1 MTTFPDFSL
10 PGSDGRNHALAD
22 YQGRHLVVYFYPK
35 DDTPGCTTEACSFRD
50 LHSDFMR
57 LDAAVLGVSADGLPS
72 HQRFIN
78 KHGLPFVLL
87 ADSDH
92 VLMDKLGVW
101 QMKKQYGR
109 EFMGIVRSTF
119 LVGPDG
125 EIIREWRGVRVA
137 GHVEE
142 VLAAIA
148 LLKGGGTPAEPM
160 EITAESAET
169 PAPATPAPVVI
180 PEAGGTGAAMQPL
193 PMKAPT
199 LAPEPVAPATPTP
212 TPTPTL
218 TDGAASAPVAPAP
231 VAAPVVAPVA
241 KTPTKKPSAPVK
253 KAVAPVA
260 KKSVAKKAVAKKPV
274 AKKPAKPVK
283 KVTKPAKS
291 TTKAKAGKKP
301 KAAKPAKAK
310 SAKAKSV
317 TKAKPAKAKA
327 GKSKV
332 KPMKT
337 KPAKPAK
344 SAKKAKATKKTAKKR

>member
-72 HQRFIN
+72 HQRFIT
-78 KHGLPFVLL
+78 KHVLPFVLL
-87 ADSDH
+87 ADGDH

-101 QMKKQYGR
+101 QLKKLYGR
-109 EFMGIVRSTF
+109 EFPGIVRSTF

-125 EIIREWRGVRVA
+125 EIIREWRGVRVT

-148 LLKGGGTPAEPM
+148 MLKGAGAPAPAEPM
-160 EITAESAET
+160 EITADPAET
-169 PAPATPAPVVI
+169 PPATPAPVVI

-199 LAPEPVAPATPTP
+199 LAPEPAAPAPPTP
-212 TPTPTL
+212 TPT
-218 TDGAASAPVAPAP
+218 DGAPSAPVAPAP

-241 KTPTKKPSAPVK
+241 KTPTKKPSAPAK

-260 KKSVAKKAVAKKPV
+260 PTPVAKKPV
-274 AKKPAKPVK
+274 TKKPVPKKPAKPAK
-283 KVTKPAKS
+283 KVTKAAKRA
-291 TTKAKAGKKP
+291 TK
-301 KAAKPAKAK
+301 AKPAKAK
-310 SAKAKSV
+310 SA
-317 TKAKPAKAKA
+317 TKAKA
-327 GKSKV
+327 GKSK
-332 KPMKT
+332 PT
-337 KPAKPAK
+337 KAKPAK
-344 SAKKAKATKKTAKKR
+344 SAKKAKATKMPAKKAKATKKPAKKR